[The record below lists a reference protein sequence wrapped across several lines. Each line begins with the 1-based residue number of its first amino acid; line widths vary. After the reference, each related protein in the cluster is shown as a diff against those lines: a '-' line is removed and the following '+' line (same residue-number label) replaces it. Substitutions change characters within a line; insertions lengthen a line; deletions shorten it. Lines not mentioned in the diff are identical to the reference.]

1 VLLCGDPG
9 MSKSQLLQYVHKI
22 APRGIY
28 TSGKG
33 SSAVGLTAYITKD
46 PDTGEAVLERCVRS
60 LQVFIAA
67 LLTLICSG
75 ALVLSDRGICC
86 IDEFDKMSDQTR
98 AILHEAMVRCAHTRV
113 PSMCID
119 SVLQEQQTV
128 SVAKAGIICSL
139 NARTAILASANPR
152 DSKYN
157 PNLSVVDN
165 IQLPPT
171 LLSRFDLIYLILD
184 KPDPNSDRKL
194 ARHLVS
200 LYFED
205 VEEQLNGAQTTPDD
219 HLALA
224 PHELKQY
231 IAWSRKVVQP
241 QLSDEALEALVE
253 GYVQLR
259 RVGGSSGHGR
269 RVIAATPRQLEGL
282 IRLSEA
288 LAKMNLSNLVTAR
301 HVTEALRLTRLA
313 LLQAATD
320 PRSGLVDIDLIT
332 TGRSAVMRARV
343 KQLAN
348 EMKALLDRQQ
358 AGIKYDM
365 LYNTVQQ
372 QAQNGTEIPR
382 EDFEEALHML
392 LEEESITISGNDKS
406 KTIRRVVQG

>member
-1 VLLCGDPG
+1 
-9 MSKSQLLQYVHKI
+9 M
-22 APRGIY
+22 
-28 TSGKG
+28 
-33 SSAVGLTAYITKD
+33 
-46 PDTGEAVLERCVRS
+46 
-60 LQVFIAA
+60 
-67 LLTLICSG
+67 
-75 ALVLSDRGICC
+75 
-86 IDEFDKMSDQTR
+86 
-98 AILHEAMVRCAHTRV
+98 
-113 PSMCID
+113 
-119 SVLQEQQTV
+119 
-128 SVAKAGIICSL
+128 AKAGIICSL

-205 VEEQLNGAQTTPDD
+205 AEEHAAAHTAHDD

-224 PHELKQY
+224 PAELKQY
-231 IAWSRKVVQP
+231 IAWARKVVQP

-288 LAKMNLSNLVTAR
+288 LAKMSLSNLVTAR

-332 TGRSAVMRARV
+332 TGRSAVMRARI

-348 EMKALLDRQQ
+348 EMKLLLDRQQ
-358 AGIKYDM
+358 AGIKYDL
-365 LYNTVQQ
+365 LYNAVQQ

-382 EDFEEALHML
+382 EDFEEALHLL
-392 LEEESITISGNDKS
+392 LEEESVTISGNDKS
-406 KTIRRVVQG
+406 RTVRRVVQS

>member
-1 VLLCGDPG
+1 
-9 MSKSQLLQYVHKI
+9 
-22 APRGIY
+22 
-28 TSGKG
+28 
-33 SSAVGLTAYITKD
+33 
-46 PDTGEAVLERCVRS
+46 
-60 LQVFIAA
+60 
-67 LLTLICSG
+67 
-75 ALVLSDRGICC
+75 
-86 IDEFDKMSDQTR
+86 
-98 AILHEAMVRCAHTRV
+98 
-113 PSMCID
+113 
-119 SVLQEQQTV
+119 
-128 SVAKAGIICSL
+128 VAKAGIICSL

-200 LYFED
+200 LYFEET
-205 VEEQLNGAQTTPDD
+205 EEAPTVAQDD
-219 HLALA
+219 LSLA
-224 PHELKQY
+224 PSELKQY
-231 IAWSRKVVQP
+231 IAWARKTVQP

-253 GYVQLR
+253 GYAQLR
-259 RVGGSSGHGR
+259 RVGGSGGQGR

-288 LAKMNLSNLVTAR
+288 LAKMNLSSLVTAR
-301 HVTEALRLTRLA
+301 HVSEALRLTRLA

-343 KQLAN
+343 KQLAH
-348 EMKALLDRQQ
+348 EMKQLLDKQQ
-358 AGIKYDM
+358 AGIKYDA
-365 LYNTVQQ
+365 LFNVLQQ

-392 LEEESITISGNDKS
+392 LEEESVTISGNDKS
-406 KTIRRVVQG
+406 RTIRRVVQG